1 MVYYSFQRSC
11 KWGILTRLALK
22 QEAVRNLLTLI
33 SWAALGKL
41 LLLLY
46 WRWCFAACSNQ
57 GYSKTASIK
66 CLREMF
72 PQDNFSAALPARP
85 FLHKHFCIEC
95 VLVQLTTYVNKEKD
109 GSMVCQTFSFS
120 LGFVLLGISFS
131 VLAFLYFS
139 IVTCDKCLIL
149 SAKTLSWLFFYIQVF
164 STGKLLFFSLNT
176 LVQ

>member
-1 MVYYSFQRSC
+1 MGNIDKAGAEIGGCQKFAYPDFVGC
-11 KWGILTRLALK
+11 TRKAAASALLEVVFCCL
-22 QEAVRNLLTLI
+22 QQ
-33 SWAALGKL
+33 LGLQQDCLHKM
-41 LLLLY
+41 
-46 WRWCFAACSNQ
+46 S
-57 GYSKTASIK
+57 
-66 CLREMF
+66 LREMF